1 MADSDSQDDKTLDP
15 TEKRLREAR
24 EEGQVP
30 RSRELAGAT
39 MALACCGLALAMA
52 GPFGERLVAVLRDA
66 LAFDLQAVEDAGGP
80 VAHFAAVA
88 IELLLI
94 GAPLIAAG
102 LVAAIAG
109 TLALGGLNFAPKA
122 LAPKIERIDPVAGFK
137 RLYSLPA
144 LGEVAKSLLRVG
156 VVGAVAFVAL
166 YSQIDAIVG
175 LVAEPDHA
183 GILHALSI
191 VGWTLMALSASLGL
205 IALLDVPFQW
215 WRHRRGLRMSLEEV
229 RREMKELEGSPEIK
243 GRVRQLQREM
253 AQRRMM
259 EAVPGA
265 DVVLVNPTH
274 YAVAL
279 KYEQGRM
286 RAPRVVAK
294 GQDLVALAI
303 RELAERHK
311 VPVVS
316 APPLAR
322 ALYRGVQ
329 LGQEIPAELYRA
341 VAQVLTFVYQ
351 LRVYRRHGGREPVL
365 ASIEVDE
372 PPVRGG

>member
-1 MADSDSQDDKTLDP
+1 MSEADQEDRTLEP

-30 RSRELAGAT
+30 RSRELATAVT
-39 MALACCGLALAMA
+39 MIACCGLLVATA
-52 GPFGERLVAVLRDA
+52 GPAGERLVAVFRDA
-66 LAFDLQAVEDAGGP
+66 LGADLRAVIDGGGLLVHFGEVAVEMF
-80 VAHFAAVA
+80 V
-88 IELLLI
+88 
-94 GAPLIAAG
+94 
-102 LVAAIAG
+102 
-109 TLALGGLNFAPKA
+109 LALPVMALAIFATVGGMLGLGGFNIAPKA
-122 LAPKIERIDPVAGFK
+122 LAPKLQRIDPLAGFK

-144 LGEVAKSLLRVG
+144 LGEVAKALLRVG
-156 VVGAVAFVAL
+156 VVGAVAIGVLLAQL
-166 YSQIDAIVG
+166 DVIQG
-175 LVAEPDHA
+175 LVREPDRA

-191 VGWTLMALSASLGL
+191 VGWTALALSASLGL
-205 IALLDVPFQW
+205 IALLDVPFQSW
-215 WRHRRGLRMSLEEV
+215 QHRRGLRMTIDEV
-229 RREMKELEGSPEIK
+229 RREMKELEGSPEVK
-243 GRVRQLQREM
+243 GRIRQLQREM
-253 AQRRMM
+253 ANRRMM

-303 RELAERHK
+303 KELAARHK

-322 ALYRGVQ
+322 ALYRSVQ
-329 LGQEIPAELYRA
+329 LGQEIPADLYKA

-351 LRVYRRHGGREPVL
+351 LKVYKRHGGREPIL
-365 ASIEVDE
+365 GDIQVDE
-372 PPVRGG
+372 PKA

>member
-1 MADSDSQDDKTLDP
+1 MADSDNQEDKTLDP

-30 RSRELAGAT
+30 RSRELAGAAMT
-39 MALACCGLALAMA
+39 IACCGLLLAMA
-52 GPFGERLVAVLRDA
+52 GPFGERLIVVLRDA
-66 LAFDLQAVEDAGGP
+66 LSFDLVSVEDAGGP
-80 VAHFAAVA
+80 VAHFTRIA
-88 IELLLI
+88 IELFLL
-94 GAPLIAAG
+94 GAPLIGVG
-102 LVAAIAG
+102 LLATILG
-109 TLALGGLNFAPKA
+109 TLGLGGLNFAPKA
-122 LAPKIERIDPVAGFK
+122 LAPKFERIDPVAGFK

-156 VVGAVAFVAL
+156 VVAAVAYAAL
-166 YSQIDAIVG
+166 SSQVDDIVG
-175 LVAEPDHA
+175 LVSEPDRA

-191 VGWTLMALSASLGL
+191 VGWTFFALASSLAL

-215 WRHRRGLRMSLEEV
+215 WRHRHGLRMSLEEV
-229 RREMKELEGSPEIK
+229 RREMKEMEGSPEVK

-303 RELAERHK
+303 RELAEKNK

-322 ALYRGVQ
+322 ALYRSVQ
-329 LGQEIPAELYRA
+329 LGQEIPAELYKA

-365 ASIEVDE
+365 GAIEVDE
-372 PPVRGG
+372 PPAR

>member
-1 MADSDSQDDKTLDP
+1 MSENDSQEDKTLDP

-30 RSRELAGAT
+30 RSRELAGAA
-39 MALACCGLALAMA
+39 MMVGCVGLMLWLA
-52 GPFGERLVAVLRDA
+52 GPFGVRLVNLLRDA
-66 LAFDLQAVEDAGGP
+66 LRFDLEAVADAGGP
-80 VAHFAAVA
+80 VAHFVDVAV
-88 IELLLI
+88 ELFVL
-94 GAPLIAAG
+94 GAPLIGVGLLAAVG
-102 LVAAIAG
+102 G
-109 TLALGGLNFAPKA
+109 TLAIGGINFAPKA
-122 LAPKIERIDPVAGFK
+122 LAPKYQRIDPVAGFK

-156 VVGAVAFVAL
+156 IVGAVAVVAL
-166 YSQIDAIVG
+166 ASNLGDIVG
-175 LVAEPDHA
+175 LAAEPDRA

-191 VGWTLMALSASLGL
+191 VGWTALALSASLVL
-205 IALLDVPFQW
+205 IGLLDAPFQW
-215 WRHRRGLRMSLEEV
+215 WQHRRGLRMSLEEV
-229 RREMKELEGSPEIK
+229 RREMKEMEGSPEVK

-322 ALYRGVQ
+322 ALYRSVQ
-329 LGQEIPAELYRA
+329 LGQEIPAELYKA

-365 ASIEVDE
+365 GEIEVDE
-372 PPVRGG
+372 PPAR